1 MSNEALNTLI
11 LSVFLAAIVGAGYY
25 VTKKQQPAEL
35 DALQEE
41 IEAIENR
48 SAEVE
53 TLMLEEAAA
62 SDEAALTLQ
71 QWNTRYKVLPAELTS
86 PDVVA
91 YLNALS
97 SRGFKRFDLSLSG
110 ITQDNAASYFTYQ
123 ITGEAYFESLYAFI
137 WFVEN
142 NRGLYRIRDL
152 SIQKNVTS
160 TGSAEAGNERQ
171 VVLADFSMAV
181 DAFFSNNTDISA
193 PDSAV
198 AVPPAAFPA
207 RAPAVNPF
215 FPFVFESL
223 PPNTYDDVDVE
234 KDSLFSIVGRTAVFM
249 RGGEIRQL
257 RAGDRVYLG
266 RIGNV
271 DPARSRV
278 TVNLNKGGIRSTV
291 TLSMNTSERY
301 RQYLGGGPRFTPG
314 SRTRVPAGPTLD
326 AAPPAPGTPEARGLT
341 IYTGPDAPP
350 TEQPVFRPRST
361 VDLGRT
367 PLPPSV
373 TPGTAPD
380 ASVPRLPQPGAPA
393 ASPPAAPYQPIPLG
407 GY

>member
-35 DALQEE
+35 EKLTTE

-53 TLMLEEAAA
+53 TLMREEAVA
-62 SDEAALTLQ
+62 SDEAALTLKR
-71 QWNTRYKVLPAELTS
+71 WNTRYKVLPAELTS

-97 SRGFKRFDLSLSG
+97 ARGFARFDYSLSG
-110 ITQDNAASYFTYQ
+110 LTQDNAASYYTYQ
-123 ITGEAYFESLYAFI
+123 ITGEAYFESLYSFI

-152 SIQKNVTS
+152 SIRKNVTT
-160 TGSAEAGNERQ
+160 TGDEGAERQ

-181 DAFFSNNTDISA
+181 DAFVSTNSDISA

-198 AVPPAAFPA
+198 TVPAAAYPA

-215 FPFVFESL
+215 FPFIFESL

-234 KDSLFSIVGRTAVFM
+234 TDSLISVIGRTAVFM
-249 RGGEIRQL
+249 RQGEIRQL

-266 RIGNV
+266 RIANV
-271 DPARSRV
+271 DPSRGRV
-278 TVNLNKGGIRSTV
+278 SANLNKGGIRESV
-291 TLSMNTSERY
+291 EITLDTGERY
-301 RQYLGGGPRFTPG
+301 RQHLGGTTFAPNGRT
-314 SRTRVPAGPTLD
+314 TRVPAGPTLD

-350 TEQPVFRPRST
+350 TEQPVFRSRSSAE
-361 VDLGRT
+361 LGRG
-367 PLPPSV
+367 LPPSV
-373 TPGTAPD
+373 TPGATPD
-380 ASVPRLPQPGAPA
+380 AAVPRAPA
-393 ASPPAAPYQPIPLG
+393 PGGPSSAPPAAPYQPIPLG